1 MKTLS
6 LLLVAALLGL
16 ANPASAQWMWIDKD
30 GRKVFSDRAPP
41 NDVPAKNV
49 LRQPGM
55 PPRSAPDDT
64 PAAKPSQAGVSAEAG
79 ATPKAA
85 GKGPLDKVVEE
96 RKRQAEAA
104 AQQKQQAED
113 AKTASNKA
121 ENCARARQNLATLQ
135 SGIRISQV
143 SESGER
149 SYMDDNARSAELTRT
164 QGIIGTD
171 CQ

>member
-1 MKTLS
+1 MKSLP
-6 LLLVAALLGL
+6 LLLAAALLML
-16 ANPASAQWMWIDKD
+16 ANTASAQWMWIDKD

-55 PPRSAPDDT
+55 PPRSAPDEGAT
-64 PAAKPSQAGVSAEAG
+64 AKPSQAGVSAEAN
-79 ATPKAA
+79 AAPKAG
-85 GKGPLDKVVEE
+85 GKGALDKVVEE

-143 SESGER
+143 TESGER
-149 SYMDDNARSAELTRT
+149 GYMDDNARSAELTRT